1 MNQSQ
6 INLLKK
12 HYKKGNRVQLLSC
25 KNSCKD
31 NHQLRVGDRGTIKK
45 IDDLGQLQVTW
56 DNGSQIPLIY
66 GVDEFIDV
74 Q

>member
-1 MNQSQ
+1 
-6 INLLKK
+6 
-12 HYKKGNRVQLLSC
+12 
-25 KNSCKD
+25 
-31 NHQLRVGDRGTIKK
+31 LRVGDRGTIKK

>member
-12 HYKKGNRVQLLSC
+12 HYKQGNRVQLLSC
-25 KNSCKD
+25 KD
-31 NHQLRVGDRGTIKK
+31 NHQLKVGDRGTIKK
-45 IDDLGQLQVTW
+45 IDDLGQIQVTW
-56 DNGSQIPLIY
+56 DNGLQIPLIY

>member
-12 HYKKGNRVQLLSC
+12 HYKHGNRVQLLSC
-25 KNSCKD
+25 KD
-31 NHQLRVGDRGTIKK
+31 NCQLKVGDRGTINK
-45 IDDLGQLQVTW
+45 IDELGQIQVTW
-56 DNGSQIPLIY
+56 DNGLKIPLIY